1 MINYYK
7 VFIGILFFILPSLN
21 GFSQT
26 NLYDI
31 GQIQKIEITFSQ
43 ANWDYQLDTAKA
55 GADGY
60 ILASQIKVNGI
71 IFDSVGVKYKGN
83 SSYSLASNKNPF
95 NISLDE
101 FINQDYMG
109 HSTIKLS
116 NCYQDPSMIREV
128 LAYKIL
134 GSYMDCPKSNFAQV
148 YVNGNYI
155 GLYSNDENIGNAFL
169 TEKFNSTD
177 GTQFK
182 CNPIGIPI
190 PTTKCNLKY
199 INSDSSSYFNYY
211 ELKSSNGWNELVRL
225 CDTVTN
231 YGSSL
236 ESIIDIDR
244 VIWMLA
250 YNAVTIN
257 FDSYTGVFAQ
267 NYYLY
272 RDLNNRFV
280 PISWDLNMAFG
291 GFPFVGSGAS
301 SMGSLTVANMQQ
313 LPLNIHNTDPLWPL
327 INVVFNNPTWKRMF
341 YAHAKTITDEYF
353 SSGVYQ
359 TMATTY
365 QTLIDTAV
373 QSDLNKTFTYS
384 QFQSS
389 LNTDIAVGS
398 YFVPGI
404 SNLVGS
410 RASYLQGTSE
420 FQAAQPIISGIV
432 STPAQPVIY
441 DTVWVNCNMSNG
453 TTILVGS
460 RDNIFGKFSKQLMYD
475 DGLHH
480 DGATGDGIFGAAI
493 FCSSTQMDYYI
504 YAENTNAGV
513 FSPARA
519 EHEYYHLNVT
529 NNAVYFKEVAFN
541 EIMAKN
547 DAAIVDQNGEYDD
560 WIELY
565 NTSNHRINLSD
576 LYLSDD
582 KNDKLK
588 WKFPAY
594 ASIDSHDELIVWTDM
609 DTTQQGLHSNFK
621 LAAAGDSVYIS
632 NSAGFLIDS
641 VYFGAQSSDISY
653 YRCPNGIGNFSYTLS
668 FTFNQSNCPTA
679 INEFS
684 NEKLSVYPVPSD
696 GSLTIKSQININNV
710 KLFDLSGK
718 CVLNVSIGNENNY
731 KMELPGLNDGLYLL
745 QINNSDLVKRIQ
757 IVK

>member
-1 MINYYK
+1 MIK
-7 VFIGILFFILPSLN
+7 SKLVFIGILVILLVSYN
-21 GFSQT
+21 SFSQT

-31 GQIQKIEITFSQ
+31 GQIQRIEITFTQ

-60 ILASQIKVNGI
+60 IMASQVKVNGVV
-71 IFDSVGVKYKGN
+71 FDSVGVKYKGN
-83 SSYSLASNKNPF
+83 SSYSVASNKNPF

-109 HSTIKLS
+109 YSTIKLS

-134 GSYMDCPKSNFAQV
+134 ASYMDCPKSNFAQV
-148 YVNGNYI
+148 YINGNYI
-155 GLYSNDENIGNAFL
+155 GLYSNDENIGNTFL
-169 TEKFNSTD
+169 GEKFNSTN

-182 CNPIGIPI
+182 CNPIVTPG

-199 INSDSSSYFNYY
+199 INTDSSSYFNYY
-211 ELKSSNGWNELVRL
+211 ELKSATGWNELVRL

-236 ESIIDIDR
+236 EAIIDMDR

-257 FDSYTGVFAQ
+257 LDSYSGVFAQ

-291 GFPFVGSGAS
+291 GFPFVGSGAT
-301 SMGSLTVANMQQ
+301 SMGSLTVADMQQ
-313 LPLNIHNTDPLWPL
+313 LPLNIHSTDSYWPL
-327 INVVFNNPTWKRMF
+327 INDVFNNPTWKRMY
-341 YAHAKTITDEYF
+341 YAHAKTIADEYF

-359 TMATTY
+359 SMANTY

-373 QSDLNKTFTYS
+373 QSDVNKMFTYS

-389 LNTDIAVGS
+389 LNTDITVGS
-398 YFVPGI
+398 YMVPGI
-404 SNLVGS
+404 NNLITS
-410 RASYLQGTSE
+410 RMSYLQGTAE
-420 FQAAQPIISGIV
+420 FQAAAPVISGIV
-432 STPAQPVIY
+432 STPAQPIIY
-441 DTVWVNCNMSNG
+441 DTVWVNCNMTNG
-453 TTILVGS
+453 ITIWLGS
-460 RDNIFGKFSKQLMYD
+460 RDNPFAKFNKQQMFD

-480 DGATGDGIFGAAI
+480 DGGAGDGIFGAGI

-504 YAENTNAGV
+504 YAENANAGI

-519 EHEYYHLNVT
+519 EHEFYHLNVT
-529 NNAVYFKEVAFN
+529 NNIVYYKEVAFN

-547 DAAIVDQNGEYDD
+547 DAAIMDQNGEYDD

-576 LYLSDD
+576 LYLSDN

-588 WKFPAY
+588 WRFPIN
-594 ASIDSHDELIVWTDM
+594 ASIDSHSELIVWTDG
-609 DTTQQGLHSNFK
+609 DSTQQGLHTNFK
-621 LAAAGDSVYIS
+621 LSAAGDSVYIS
-632 NSAGFLIDS
+632 NSSGFVIDS
-641 VYFGAQSSDISY
+641 VYFGPQSPDISY
-653 YRCPNGIGNFSYTLS
+653 FRCPNGIGNFGYTLS
-668 FTFNQSNCPTA
+668 YTFNQSNCPTS
-679 INEFS
+679 IGELS
-684 NEKLSVYPVPSD
+684 SEKISVYPVPSQ
-696 GSLTIKSQININNV
+696 GSITIESKVNINNI
-710 KLFDLSGK
+710 KLFDLTGK
-718 CVLNVSIGNENNY
+718 CVLNVNIGNENNY
-731 KMELPGLNDGLYLL
+731 KMELPTLNDGLYLL
-745 QINNSDLVKRIQ
+745 QINNSELVKRIQ

>member
-1 MINYYK
+1 MNNYNK
-7 VFIGILFFILPSLN
+7 LFLGVLFFLLQSLN
-21 GFSQT
+21 GFSQPS
-26 NLYDI
+26 LYDI
-31 GQIQKIEITFSQ
+31 GQIQQIEITFTQ
-43 ANWDYQLDTAKA
+43 ANWDFQLDTAKA

-60 ILASQIKVNGI
+60 IMASQVKVNGVV
-71 IFDSVGVKYKGN
+71 FDSVGVKYKGN
-83 SSYSLASNKNPF
+83 SSYSVASNKNPF

-134 GSYMDCPKSNFAQV
+134 ASYMDCPKSNFAQV
-148 YVNGNYI
+148 YINGNYI
-155 GLYSNDENIGNAFL
+155 GLYSNDENIGNTFL
-169 TEKFNSTD
+169 GEKFNSTN

-182 CNPIGIPI
+182 CNPIVIPG

-199 INSDSSSYFNYY
+199 IIADSSSYFNYY
-211 ELKSSNGWNELVRL
+211 ELKSATGWNELVRL

-236 ESIIDIDR
+236 EAIIDMDR

-257 FDSYTGVFAQ
+257 LDSYSGVFAQ

-280 PISWDLNMAFG
+280 PITWDLNMAFG
-291 GFPFVGSGAS
+291 GFPFVGSGAT

-313 LPLNIHNTDPLWPL
+313 LPLNIHSTDSYWPL
-327 INVVFNNPTWKRMF
+327 INDVFNNPTWKRMY
-341 YAHAKTITDEYF
+341 YAHAKTIADEYF

-359 TMATTY
+359 SMANTY

-373 QSDLNKTFTYS
+373 QSDINKMFNYS

-389 LNTDIAVGS
+389 LNTDITVGS
-398 YFVPGI
+398 YMVPGI
-404 SNLVGS
+404 NNLITS
-410 RASYLQGTSE
+410 RMSYLQGTAE
-420 FQAAQPIISGIV
+420 FQAAAPVISGIV
-432 STPAQPVIY
+432 STPAQPIIY
-441 DTVWVNCNMSNG
+441 DTVWVNCNMTNG
-453 TTILVGS
+453 TSIWLGS
-460 RDNIFGKFSKQLMYD
+460 RDYLFGKFAKQPMFD

-480 DGATGDGIFGAAI
+480 DGGAGDGIFGAGI

-504 YAENTNAGV
+504 YAENTNAGI

-519 EHEYYHLNVT
+519 EHEFYHLNVT
-529 NNAVYFKEVAFN
+529 NNIVYYKEVAFN

-547 DAAIVDQNGEYDD
+547 DAAIMDQNGEYDD

-576 LYLSDD
+576 LYLSDN

-588 WKFPAY
+588 WRFPIN
-594 ASIDSHDELIVWTDM
+594 ASIDSHSELIVWTDG
-609 DTTQQGLHSNFK
+609 DSTQQGLHTNFK
-621 LAAAGDSVYIS
+621 LSAAGDSVYIS
-632 NSAGFLIDS
+632 NSSGFVIDS
-641 VYFGAQSSDISY
+641 VYFGPQSPDISY
-653 YRCPNGIGNFSYTLS
+653 FRCPNGIGNFGYTLS
-668 FTFNQSNCPTA
+668 YTFNQSNCPTS
-679 INEFS
+679 IGELGS
-684 NEKLSVYPVPSD
+684 EKISVYPVPSQ
-696 GSLTIKSQININNV
+696 GSITIESKVNINNI
-710 KLFDLSGK
+710 KLFDLTGK
-718 CVLNVSIGNENNY
+718 CVLNVNIGNENNY
-731 KMELPGLNDGLYLL
+731 KMELPTLNDGLYLL
-745 QINNSDLVKRIQ
+745 QINNSELVKRIQ

>member
-1 MINYYK
+1 MIKSNL
-7 VFIGILFFILPSLN
+7 VFSGILVILLASFN
-21 GFSQT
+21 SFSQT

-31 GQIQKIEITFSQ
+31 GQIQQIEITFTQ

-55 GADGY
+55 AADGY
-60 ILASQIKVNGI
+60 IMASQVKVNGVV
-71 IFDSVGVKYKGN
+71 FDSVGVKYKGN
-83 SSYSLASNKNPF
+83 SSYSVVSNKNPF

-109 HSTIKLS
+109 YSTIKLS

-134 GSYMDCPKSNFAQV
+134 ASYMDCPKSNFAQV
-148 YVNGNYI
+148 YINGNYI
-155 GLYSNDENIGNAFL
+155 GLYSNDENIGNTFL
-169 TEKFNSTD
+169 GEKFNSTN

-182 CNPIGIPI
+182 CNPIVTPG

-199 INSDSSSYFNYY
+199 INADSSSYFNYY
-211 ELKSSNGWNELVRL
+211 ELKSATGWKELVRL

-236 ESIIDIDR
+236 EAIIDMDR

-257 FDSYTGVFAQ
+257 LDSYTGVFAQ

-291 GFPFVGSGAS
+291 GFPFVGSGATS
-301 SMGSLTVANMQQ
+301 LGSLTVADMQQ
-313 LPLNIHNTDPLWPL
+313 LPLNIHNTDPYWPL
-327 INVVFNNPTWKRMF
+327 INDVFNNPTWKRMF
-341 YAHAKTITDEYF
+341 YAHAKTIADEYF
-353 SSGVYQ
+353 SNGVYQ
-359 TMATTY
+359 SMANTY

-373 QSDLNKTFTYS
+373 QSDVNKMFTYS

-389 LNTDIAVGS
+389 LNTDITVGS
-398 YFVPGI
+398 YMVPGI
-404 SNLVGS
+404 NNLITS
-410 RASYLQGTSE
+410 RMTYLQGTAE
-420 FQAAQPIISGIV
+420 FQAAAPVISGIV
-432 STPAQPVIY
+432 STPAQPIIY
-441 DTVWVNCNMSNG
+441 DTVWVNCNMTNG
-453 TTILVGS
+453 TSIWLGS
-460 RDNIFGKFSKQLMYD
+460 RDYLFGKFAKQPMFD

-480 DGATGDGIFGAAI
+480 DGGAGDGIFGAGI

-504 YAENTNAGV
+504 YAENSNAGI

-519 EHEYYHLNVT
+519 EHEFYHLNVT
-529 NNAVYFKEVAFN
+529 NNIVYYKEVAFN

-547 DAAIVDQNGEYDD
+547 DAAVMDQNGEYDD

-576 LYLSDD
+576 LYLSDN

-588 WKFPAY
+588 WRFPIN
-594 ASIDSHDELIVWTDM
+594 ASIDSHSELIVWTDG
-609 DTTQQGLHSNFK
+609 DSTQQGLHTNFK
-621 LAAAGDSVYIS
+621 LAAAGDSIYIS
-632 NSAGFLIDS
+632 NSAGFVIDS
-641 VYFGAQSSDISY
+641 VYFGAQSPDISY
-653 YRCPNGIGNFSYTLS
+653 FRCPNGIGNFSYTLS
-668 FTFNQSNCPTA
+668 YTFNQSNCPTA
-679 INEFS
+679 IDDIREGQF
-684 NEKLSVYPVPSD
+684 KVYPIPAQ
-696 GSLTIKSQININNV
+696 GSITIESKLNINNI
-710 KLFDLSGK
+710 KLIDLTGK
-718 CVLNVSIGNENNY
+718 CVLNVNIGNENNY
-731 KMELPGLNDGLYLL
+731 KMELPALNDGLYLL
-745 QINNSDLVKRIQ
+745 QLNNSDLVKRIQ

>member
-1 MINYYK
+1 MINYNK
-7 VFIGILFFILPSLN
+7 VFSGVLFSLLLSLN
-21 GFSQT
+21 SFSQT
-26 NLYDI
+26 YLYDI
-31 GQIQKIEITFSQ
+31 GQIQQIEITFSQ

-60 ILASQIKVNGI
+60 ILASQVKVNGVV
-71 IFDSVGVKYKGN
+71 FDSVGVKYKGN
-83 SSYSLASNKNPF
+83 SSYSATSNKNPF
-95 NISLDE
+95 NLSLDE

-116 NCYQDPSMIREV
+116 NCYKDPSMIREV

-134 GSYMDCPKSNFAQV
+134 ASYMDCPRSNFAQLYINGS
-148 YVNGNYI
+148 YV
-155 GLYSNDENIGNAFL
+155 GLYSNDENIGNSFL
-169 TEKFNSTD
+169 GDKFNSTN

-182 CNPIGIPI
+182 CNPIVIPG

-211 ELKSSNGWNELVRL
+211 ELKSANGWHELVRL
-225 CDTVTN
+225 CDTTTN

-236 ESIIDIDR
+236 EAILDIDR

-250 YNAVTIN
+250 YNTVTIN
-257 FDSYTGVFAQ
+257 LDSYSGVFAQ

-280 PISWDLNMAFG
+280 PITWDLNMAFG
-291 GFPFVGSGAS
+291 GFPFVGSGAT

-313 LPLNIHNTDPLWPL
+313 LPLNIHNTDPFWPL
-327 INVVFNNPTWKRMF
+327 INDVFNNPTWKRMF
-341 YAHAKTITDEYF
+341 YAHAKTIADEYF
-353 SSGVYQ
+353 SNGVYQ
-359 TMATTY
+359 SMATTY

-373 QSDLNKTFTYS
+373 QSDVNKMFSYS

-389 LNTDIAVGS
+389 LSTDINVGT
-398 YFVPGI
+398 YTVPGI
-404 SNLVGS
+404 NNLFTS
-410 RASYLQGTSE
+410 RMSYLQGTTE
-420 FQAAQPIISGIV
+420 FQAAAPTLAGIV

-453 TTILVGS
+453 SSIWLGT
-460 RDNIFGKFSKQLMYD
+460 RNNIFGKFSKQPMFD
-475 DGLHH
+475 DGLHR
-480 DGATGDGIFGAAI
+480 DGASGDGIFGAAI

-547 DAAIVDQNGEYDD
+547 DAAIADQNGEYDD

-588 WKFPAY
+588 WKFPSN
-594 ASIDSHDELIVWTDM
+594 ASIESHSVLIVWTDL
-609 DTTQQGLHSNFK
+609 DTLQQGLHTNFK

-632 NSAGFLIDS
+632 NSDEFVIDS
-641 VYFGAQSSDISY
+641 VYFGPQSPDISY
-653 YRCPNGIGNFSYTLS
+653 YRCPNGIGSFGYTLS
-668 FTFNQSNCPTA
+668 FTFNQSNCPTS
-679 INEFS
+679 INELEANQLNVFPNPS
-684 NEKLSVYPVPSD
+684 RGSISVQ
-696 GSLTIKSQININNV
+696 SQFNINNI
-710 KLFDLSGK
+710 KIFDLTGK
-718 CVLNVSIGNENNY
+718 CVINVNIGNENNY
-731 KMELPGLNDGLYLL
+731 QMELPGLDNGLYLL
-745 QINNSDLVKRIQ
+745 QINNSELVKRIQ

>member
-1 MINYYK
+1 MIK
-7 VFIGILFFILPSLN
+7 SKLVFSGILVILLASFN
-21 GFSQT
+21 SFSQT

-31 GQIQKIEITFSQ
+31 GQIQQIEITFTQ
-43 ANWDYQLDTAKA
+43 ANWDFQLDTAKA

-60 ILASQIKVNGI
+60 IMASQVKVNGVV
-71 IFDSVGVKYKGN
+71 FDSVGVKYKGN
-83 SSYSLASNKNPF
+83 SSYSVASNKNPF

-109 HSTIKLS
+109 YSTIKLS

-134 GSYMDCPKSNFAQV
+134 ASYMDCPKSNFAQV
-148 YVNGNYI
+148 YINGNYI
-155 GLYSNDENIGNAFL
+155 GLYSNDENIGNTFL
-169 TEKFNSTD
+169 GEKFNSTN

-182 CNPIGIPI
+182 CNPIVTPG

-199 INSDSSSYFNYY
+199 INADSSSYFNYY
-211 ELKSSNGWNELVRL
+211 ELKSATGWNELVRL

-236 ESIIDIDR
+236 EAIIDMDR

-257 FDSYTGVFAQ
+257 LDSYSGVFAQ

-291 GFPFVGSGAS
+291 GFPFVGSGAT

-313 LPLNIHNTDPLWPL
+313 LPLNIHSTDSYWPL
-327 INVVFNNPTWKRMF
+327 INDVFNNPTWKKMY
-341 YAHAKTITDEYF
+341 YAHAKTIADEYF

-359 TMATTY
+359 SMANTY

-373 QSDLNKTFTYS
+373 QSDINKMFTYS

-389 LNTDIAVGS
+389 LNTDITVGS
-398 YFVPGI
+398 YMVPGI
-404 SNLVGS
+404 NNLITS
-410 RASYLQGTSE
+410 RMSYLQGTAE
-420 FQAAQPIISGIV
+420 FQAAAPVISGIV
-432 STPAQPVIY
+432 STPAQPIIY
-441 DTVWVNCNMSNG
+441 DTVWVNCNMTNG
-453 TTILVGS
+453 TSIWLGS
-460 RDNIFGKFSKQLMYD
+460 RDYLFGKFAKQPMFD

-480 DGATGDGIFGAAI
+480 DGGAGDGIFGAGI

-504 YAENTNAGV
+504 YAENMNAGI

-519 EHEYYHLNVT
+519 EHEFYHLNVT
-529 NNAVYFKEVAFN
+529 NNIVYYKEVAFN

-547 DAAIVDQNGEYDD
+547 DAAIMDQNGEYDD

-576 LYLSDD
+576 LYLSDN

-588 WKFPAY
+588 WRFPIN
-594 ASIDSHDELIVWTDM
+594 ASIDSHSELIVWTDG
-609 DTTQQGLHSNFK
+609 DSTQQGLHTNFK
-621 LAAAGDSVYIS
+621 LSAAGDSVYIS
-632 NSAGFLIDS
+632 NSSGFVIDS
-641 VYFGAQSSDISY
+641 VYFGPQSPDISY
-653 YRCPNGIGNFSYTLS
+653 FRCPNGIGNFGYTLS
-668 FTFNQSNCPTA
+668 YTFNQSNCPTS
-679 INEFS
+679 IGELS
-684 NEKLSVYPVPSD
+684 SEKISVYPVPSQ
-696 GSLTIKSQININNV
+696 GSITIESKVNINNI
-710 KLFDLSGK
+710 KLFDLTGK
-718 CVLNVSIGNENNY
+718 CVLNVNIGNENNY
-731 KMELPGLNDGLYLL
+731 KMELPTLNDGLYLL
-745 QINNSDLVKRIQ
+745 QINNSELVKRIQ

>member
-1 MINYYK
+1 MINYNK
-7 VFIGILFFILPSLN
+7 VLSGILFFLLLTFKS
-21 GFSQT
+21 FSQT

-31 GQIQKIEITFSQ
+31 GQIQQIEITFTQ
-43 ANWDYQLDTAKA
+43 VNWDYQLDTAKA
-55 GADGY
+55 GDDGY
-60 ILASQIKVNGI
+60 VMASQVKVNGVV
-71 IFDSVGVKYKGN
+71 FDSVGVKYKGS
-83 SSYSLASNKNPF
+83 SSYSVASNKNPF

-134 GSYMDCPKSNFAQV
+134 ASYMDCPRSNFAQV
-148 YVNGNYI
+148 YINGNYI
-155 GLYSNDENIGNAFL
+155 GLYSNDENIGNSFL
-169 TEKFNSTD
+169 GDKFNSTN

-182 CNPIGIPI
+182 CNPIVMPG

-199 INSDSSSYFNYY
+199 INADSSSYLNYY
-211 ELKSSNGWNELVRL
+211 ELKSATGWNELVRL

-236 ESIIDIDR
+236 ETIIDMDR

-257 FDSYTGVFAQ
+257 LDSYNGLFAQ

-291 GFPFVGSGAS
+291 GFPFVGSGS
-301 SMGSLTVANMQQ
+301 TSLGSLTVADMQQ
-313 LPLNIHNTDPLWPL
+313 LPLNIHNADPYWPL
-327 INVVFNNPTWKRMF
+327 INDVFNNPTWKRMF
-341 YAHAKTITDEYF
+341 YAHAKTIADEYF
-353 SSGVYQ
+353 SNGVYQ
-359 TMATTY
+359 SMANTY

-373 QSDLNKTFTYS
+373 QSDVNKMFTYS

-389 LNTDIAVGS
+389 LNTDITVGS
-398 YFVPGI
+398 YMVPGI
-404 SNLVGS
+404 NNLITS
-410 RASYLQGTSE
+410 RMNYLQGTAE
-420 FQAAQPIISGIV
+420 FQAAAPVISLIV
-432 STPAQPVIY
+432 STPAQPIIY
-441 DTVWVNCNMSNG
+441 DTVWVNCNMTNG
-453 TTILVGS
+453 TTIWLGS
-460 RDNIFGKFSKQLMYD
+460 RDNLFAKFNKQQMFD

-480 DGATGDGIFGAAI
+480 DGGAGDGIFGASI
-493 FCSSTQMDYYI
+493 ICSSTQMDYYI
-504 YAENTNAGV
+504 YAENSNAGI
-513 FSPARA
+513 FLPARA
-519 EHEYYHLNVT
+519 EHEFFHLNVT
-529 NNAVYFKEVAFN
+529 NNIVYYKEVAFN

-547 DAAIVDQNGEYDD
+547 DAAVMDQNGEYDD

-588 WKFPAY
+588 WKFPANV
-594 ASIDSHDELIVWTDM
+594 SIDSHSELVVWTDM

-621 LAAAGDSVYIS
+621 LAAAGDSVYLS
-632 NSAGFLIDS
+632 NSAGFVIDS
-641 VYFGAQSSDISY
+641 VYFGPQSPDISY
-653 YRCPNGIGNFSYTLS
+653 FRCPNGIGNFSYTLS
-668 FTFNQSNCPTA
+668 YTFNQSNCPTSIGA
-679 INEFS
+679 LS
-684 NEKLSVYPVPSD
+684 PEKISVYPVPSQ
-696 GSLTIKSQININNV
+696 GSITVESKVKINNI
-710 KLFDLSGK
+710 KIFDLTGK
-718 CVLNVSIGNENNY
+718 CVLNVNTGNENNY
-731 KMELPGLNDGLYLL
+731 KMELPTLNDGLYLL
-745 QINNSDLVKRIQ
+745 QLNNSELVKRIQ

>member
-1 MINYYK
+1 MIK
-7 VFIGILFFILPSLN
+7 SKLVFIGISVILLTSFN
-21 GFSQT
+21 SFSQT

-31 GQIQKIEITFSQ
+31 GQIQQIEITFTQ

-60 ILASQIKVNGI
+60 IMASQVKVNGVV
-71 IFDSVGVKYKGN
+71 FDSVGVKYKGN
-83 SSYSLASNKNPF
+83 SSYSVASNKNPF

-101 FINQDYMG
+101 FINQDYLG

-134 GSYMDCPKSNFAQV
+134 ASYMDCPKSNFAQV
-148 YVNGNYI
+148 YINGNYI
-155 GLYSNDENIGNAFL
+155 GLYSNDENIGNTFL
-169 TEKFNSTD
+169 GEKFNSTN

-182 CNPIGIPI
+182 CNPIVTPG

-199 INSDSSSYFNYY
+199 INTDSSSYFNYY
-211 ELKSSNGWNELVRL
+211 ELKSATGWNELVRL

-236 ESIIDIDR
+236 EAIIDMDR

-257 FDSYTGVFAQ
+257 LDSYSGVFAQ

-291 GFPFVGSGAS
+291 GFPFVGFGAT
-301 SMGSLTVANMQQ
+301 SMGSLTIVNMQQ
-313 LPLNIHNTDPLWPL
+313 LPLNIHITDPYWPL
-327 INVVFNNPTWKRMF
+327 INDVFNNPTWKRMF
-341 YAHAKTITDEYF
+341 YAHAKTIADEYF
-353 SSGVYQ
+353 SNGVYQ
-359 TMATTY
+359 SMANTY

-373 QSDLNKTFTYS
+373 QSDVNKMFTYS

-389 LNTDIAVGS
+389 LNTDITVGS
-398 YFVPGI
+398 YMVPGI
-404 SNLVGS
+404 NNLITS
-410 RASYLQGTSE
+410 RMSYLQGTAE
-420 FQAAQPIISGIV
+420 FQAAAPVISGIV
-432 STPAQPVIY
+432 STPGQPIIY
-441 DTVWVNCNMSNG
+441 DTVWVNCNMTNG
-453 TTILVGS
+453 TSIWLGS
-460 RDNIFGKFSKQLMYD
+460 RDYLFGKFAKQPMFD

-480 DGATGDGIFGAAI
+480 DGGAGDGIFGAGI

-504 YAENTNAGV
+504 YAENTNAGI

-519 EHEYYHLNVT
+519 EHEFYHLNVT
-529 NNAVYFKEVAFN
+529 NNIVYYKEVAFN

-547 DAAIVDQNGEYDD
+547 DAAVMDQNGEFDD

-576 LYLSDD
+576 MYLSDN

-588 WKFPAY
+588 WRFPIN
-594 ASIDSHDELIVWTDM
+594 ASIDSHSELIVWTDG
-609 DTTQQGLHSNFK
+609 DSTQQGLHTNFK
-621 LAAAGDSVYIS
+621 LAAAGDSIYIS
-632 NSAGFLIDS
+632 NSSGFVIDS
-641 VYFGAQSSDISY
+641 VYFGAQSPDISY
-653 YRCPNGIGNFSYTLS
+653 FRCPNGIGNFSYTLS
-668 FTFNQSNCPTA
+668 YTFNQSNCPTS
-679 INEFS
+679 IGELGS
-684 NEKLSVYPVPSD
+684 EKISVFPVPSQ
-696 GSLTIKSQININNV
+696 GSITIESKVNINNI
-710 KLFDLSGK
+710 KIFDLTGK
-718 CVLNVSIGNENNY
+718 CVLNINIGNENNY
-731 KMELPGLNDGLYLL
+731 KMELPTLNDGLYLL
-745 QINNSDLVKRIQ
+745 QINNSELVKRIQ